1 MSATSL
7 EVGKRRQ
14 TKEAAAKIW
23 RAAREGNLTAASEA
37 LLALFGVPDPS
48 PEQIAGAVLLAFG
61 LNDLHA
67 FVREK

>member
-1 MSATSL
+1 MSATSS
-7 EVGKRRQ
+7 EVGKRRP

-23 RAAREGNLTAASEA
+23 RSARDGNLTAGSEA
-37 LLALFGVPDPS
+37 LLALLGVAEPS
-48 PEQIAGAVLLAFG
+48 PEQTAGAVLLAFG

>member
-1 MSATSL
+1 
-7 EVGKRRQ
+7 VGKRRP

-23 RAAREGNLTAASEA
+23 KAARDGNVTAASEA
-37 LLALFGVPDPS
+37 LLALWGLPDPS
-48 PEQIAGAVLLAFG
+48 PEQAAGAILLAFG